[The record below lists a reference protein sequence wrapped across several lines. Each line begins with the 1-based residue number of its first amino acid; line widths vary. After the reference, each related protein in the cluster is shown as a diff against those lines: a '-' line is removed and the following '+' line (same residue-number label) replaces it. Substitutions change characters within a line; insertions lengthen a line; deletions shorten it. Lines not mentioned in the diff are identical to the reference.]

1 LTLTTRAAHAET
13 NADLGRDGAIIA
25 GATTAAILFNYLPVH
40 EEMPLREHEWLRL
53 DERVRDNFSEGAAHA
68 SDVSLVLAVGSTSAF
83 AIGTSDGAGD
93 RALVLGES
101 VAIALASTSVAKVLV
116 ARPRPYVYNDDE
128 RALRRRDRAGRDAYR
143 SWFSG
148 HAAMSFAAVAA
159 SGALY
164 AENADHSPRERA
176 LVWGMGLTLATSTA
190 NLRVRAGRH
199 YYSDVVIGAVVG
211 GTIGTVVPALHSGE
225 LVAPSGVE
233 IAAMGAGLVVGAV
246 ASQLLPVG
254 SSTRPV
260 RVSPLLMRDGAGIA
274 FGGRL

>member
-1 LTLTTRAAHAET
+1 LTLSTRAAHAET

-164 AENADHSPRERA
+164 AENAEHSPRERA